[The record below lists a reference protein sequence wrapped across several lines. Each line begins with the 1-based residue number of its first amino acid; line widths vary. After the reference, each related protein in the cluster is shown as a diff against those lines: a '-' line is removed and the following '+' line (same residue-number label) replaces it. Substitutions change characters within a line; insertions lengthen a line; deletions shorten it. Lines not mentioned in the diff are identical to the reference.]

1 MALIYYIRRSGKSAE
16 CGGTLITTKHV
27 ITAAHCVVSSR
38 RGKTMSPRQL
48 LVRLGDYDIES
59 DNDGA
64 TPVDYPV
71 RSVIKFNTFDIRT
84 FQNDIAILVLNS
96 TVEFGKHIYPIC
108 LPFDVFT
115 GEDLANKNAFT
126 AGWGTISYGG
136 PASPKLREVQI
147 RIWENSRCKV
157 VFRREVPI
165 TSANVCA
172 GDGDKDACRG
182 DSGGPLM
189 LAHTDGKFYLVGI
202 VSFGKKCADPGVPGV
217 YCRISHFL
225 DWIEQQVESTT

>member
-1 MALIYYIRRSGKSAE
+1 MIATCDR
-16 CGGTLITTKHV
+16 H
-27 ITAAHCVVSSR
+27 
-38 RGKTMSPRQL
+38 
-48 LVRLGDYDIES
+48 LGDVDSSPGDIE
-59 DNDGA
+59 DQPCREDMMH
-64 TPVDYPV
+64 VQ
-71 RSVIKFNTFDIRT
+71 F
-84 FQNDIAILVLNS
+84 
-96 TVEFGKHIYPIC
+96 VE
-108 LPFDVFT
+108 T
-115 GEDLANKNAFT
+115 QR
-126 AGWGTISYGG
+126 G

-147 RIWENSRCKV
+147 RIWENSRCKD

-202 VSFGKKCADPGVPGV
+202 VSFGKKCANPGVPGV